1 MSHYVYKENANVI
14 KYLTNVGSAVIGAAR
29 ILLWCGGMRKLIGGA
44 ESALIEL
51 EQTCGIA
58 HTMARASMS
67 WLVSDDTDV
76 QEQAESILMVCTG
89 RRKVWKEGQSTQGT
103 VA

>member
-1 MSHYVYKENANVI
+1 
-14 KYLTNVGSAVIGAAR
+14 
-29 ILLWCGGMRKLIGGA
+29 MRKLIGGA

-67 WLVSDDTDV
+67 WSVSNKKKRDDTDG

-103 VA
+103 AA